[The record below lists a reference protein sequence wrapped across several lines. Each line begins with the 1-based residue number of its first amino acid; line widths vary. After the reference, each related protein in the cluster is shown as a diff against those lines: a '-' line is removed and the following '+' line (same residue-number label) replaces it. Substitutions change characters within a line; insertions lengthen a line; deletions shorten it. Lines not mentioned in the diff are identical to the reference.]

1 MHRTRIP
8 PHPDPLPPLTRGE
21 RAGSGGILHAQDFV
35 NSGSAIGIIELVSVY
50 LDWRVMTGRGKTSG
64 AWGVA
69 FGIFVLFGLYGALV
83 GNRRDEPFVFT
94 RELAGALSLIG
105 FQIVFHGLY
114 PWARIYWLRRDS

>member
-1 MHRTRIP
+1 MAHWV
-8 PHPDPLPPLTRGE
+8 LYALFSVG
-21 RAGSGGILHAQDFV
+21 V
-35 NSGSAIGIIELVSVY
+35 VIELVSVY

-69 FGIFVLFGLYGALV
+69 FVIFVLFGLYGALL

-94 RELAGALSLIG
+94 RELAGALLLIG